1 MDLKNDLKII
11 TFGFMV
17 WLIPTIV
24 TYITSFTSGL
34 YLFEI
39 ISALSIAITVII
51 FAYIYFKDL
60 DSHFI
65 RDGIILGMIW
75 IIISIVLDII
85 LVLLGI
91 TKLTLSQYLFYVAP
105 IYIIIPAV
113 TIGFG
118 LYKDQIKEKQEEL
131 D

>member
-51 FAYIYFKDL
+51 FAYLYFIDL

-65 RDGIILGMIW
+65 KYGIIIGVIW

>member
-24 TYITSFTSGL
+24 TYITSLTSGL

-51 FAYIYFKDL
+51 FAYLYFIDL

-75 IIISIVLDII
+75 IIISIVLDIV

>member
-51 FAYIYFKDL
+51 FAYLYFIDL

-65 RDGIILGMIW
+65 RDGIILGVIW